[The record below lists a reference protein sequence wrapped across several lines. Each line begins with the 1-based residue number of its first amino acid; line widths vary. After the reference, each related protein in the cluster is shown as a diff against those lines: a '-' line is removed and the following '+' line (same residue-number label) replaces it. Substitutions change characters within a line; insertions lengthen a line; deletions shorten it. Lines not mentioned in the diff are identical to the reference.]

1 MGSKREIDQEVT
13 PIGVLPDP
21 LPAEK
26 SRVDHPTSN
35 AETGVCNE
43 SSKETHGKNS
53 QEKESRACQ
62 TSEVGPEGEGS
73 FRNLPAVHGGLR
85 GRLPRSPRGA

>member
-73 FRNLPAVHGGLR
+73 FPSCQNSNSGEENPAHCLAE
-85 GRLPRSPRGA
+85 SS